1 MENIYT
7 MKSAVQGYRDQ
18 VSRAI
23 MVSAAGDVSTMV
35 WVMDLDQK
43 VKTKYVAFTP
53 NSSAHYPLVSA
64 GYIDL
69 LSCEPLM
76 PVL

>member
-7 MKSAVQGYRDQ
+7 MKSVTPEVFRDQ

-35 WVMDLDQK
+35 WLMDAEQK
-43 VKTKYVAFTP
+43 VKNVKYVAFTP
-53 NSSAHYPLVSA
+53 NSSAHYPLVYRPSQP
-64 GYIDL
+64 
-69 LSCEPLM
+69 EM
-76 PVL
+76 PAL